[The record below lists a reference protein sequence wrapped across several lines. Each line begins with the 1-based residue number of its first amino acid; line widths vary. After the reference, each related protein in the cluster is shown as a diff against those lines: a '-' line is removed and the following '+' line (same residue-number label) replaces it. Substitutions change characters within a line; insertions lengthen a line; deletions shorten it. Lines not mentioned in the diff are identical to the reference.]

1 MCEFCVSPT
10 KSLKLHRQ
18 ETDSNI
24 VECYIHGASDGYALF
39 LRQDL
44 RVWIDDDRNPRIQQ
58 GNEYVY
64 LDINYCPICG
74 RDLRSECNAED
85 R

>member
-1 MCEFCVSPT
+1 MCEFCKAPT

-24 VECYIHGASDGYALF
+24 VECFIHGASDGYALF
-39 LRQDL
+39 LRQDMKTY
-44 RVWIDDDRNPRIQQ
+44 IDDDMKPKIKQ

-64 LDINYCPICG
+64 LDINFCPICG
-74 RDLRSECNAED
+74 RDLRRD
-85 R
+85 

>member
-1 MCEFCVSPT
+1 MCEFCEEPT
-10 KSLKLHRQ
+10 KSLKFHRQ

-24 VECYIHGASDGYALF
+24 VESFIHGASDGYALF

-44 RVWIDDDRNPRIQQ
+44 KASIGEDFKPKVKQ
-58 GNEYVY
+58 GNKYVY

-74 RDLRSECNAED
+74 RKLEGVE
-85 R
+85 

>member
-1 MCEFCVSPT
+1 MCEFCEAPT

-24 VECYIHGASDGYALF
+24 VECFIHGASDGYALF
-39 LRQDL
+39 LRQDMKTY
-44 RVWIDDDRNPRIQQ
+44 IDDDMKPKIKQ

-64 LDINYCPICG
+64 LDINFCPICG
-74 RDLRSECNAED
+74 RDLRRD
-85 R
+85 